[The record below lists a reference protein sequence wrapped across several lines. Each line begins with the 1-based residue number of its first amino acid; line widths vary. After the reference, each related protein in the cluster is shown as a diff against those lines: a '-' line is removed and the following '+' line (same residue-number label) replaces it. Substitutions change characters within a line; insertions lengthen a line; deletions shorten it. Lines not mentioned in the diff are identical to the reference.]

1 MTGDAK
7 TCIIS
12 EGLMEHKTSTIIPYI
27 IRMHRD
33 INFSLHQQMISF
45 RPFDVVFNE
54 YEALWF
60 NGVNGY
66 GLDYEWSN
74 LIMKDEFER
83 LMPF

>member
-1 MTGDAK
+1 
-7 TCIIS
+7 
-12 EGLMEHKTSTIIPYI
+12 MERKVHPTMQYI
-27 IRMHRD
+27 LKLHRE

-83 LMPF
+83 LTPF